1 MENNNQ
7 QQAAAA
13 QAEEVKVENQA
24 QEFEKINEPSQE
36 QEPGFFG
43 KAWDKT
49 QEIAGSTIAT
59 VKEKPIESAVIVT
72 AGYGAI
78 KLAGKGLGW
87 LIKKLCEND

>member
-1 MENNNQ
+1 MENNQ
-7 QQAAAA
+7 QTTAT
-13 QAEEVKVENQA
+13 QAEEVKIDQQA

-36 QEPGFFG
+36 QEQPGFFG

-87 LIKKLCEND
+87 LIKKLCEKD